1 MRSIKNI
8 FYLAHKEIRS
18 LLTDSILMALIV
30 FMFTVTIVAAAQVD
44 PGVKN
49 AAVAVVDGD
58 HSALS
63 YRLRDAV
70 REPLFQPPQEVAAEA
85 VNRAMDKGEYIFALE
100 IPPNFERDALMGRS
114 PALLLQ
120 VDATAMSQAGLGA
133 AYLTRILERET
144 AAWASQQSAEQ
155 WLPVQPV
162 IRSHFN
168 ANGEGS
174 HYGPPMELG
183 NMVLVLALLLVGA
196 AIIREREHGTIEH
209 LLVMPVNA
217 AEIMLAKVL
226 ANSAVILLV
235 TLLSMWAVVQGVIG
249 VPIHGSIM
257 LYGLGVAVYLFSI
270 AALAV
275 MLATV
280 APSMAQFG
288 LLMIPLYMVL
298 LLFSGMASPRNNMP
312 VAAQWLSEYWPST
325 QFVRFAQSV
334 LFRNAGWDTV
344 WPQLLAMALA
354 GLLFLVLALMRFRKM
369 LEQQG

>member
-8 FYLAHKEIRS
+8 FYLAQKELRS
-18 LLTDSILMALIV
+18 LFSDLVLMVLIV
-30 FMFTVTIVAAAQVD
+30 FMFTVTVLSAAEID
-44 PGVKN
+44 SGVKN

-58 HSALS
+58 RSALS

-70 REPLFQPPQEVAAEA
+70 REPFFQPPQEVAAEA
-85 VNRAMDKGEYIFALE
+85 VNQAMDKGEYIFTLE
-100 IPPNFERDALMGRS
+100 IPPNFERDVLMGRS
-114 PALLLQ
+114 PELLLQ

-144 AAWASQQSAEQ
+144 AEFARQQSAEK
-155 WLPVQPV
+155 WLPVKPV

-168 ANGEGS
+168 ANAEGVY
-174 HYGPPMELG
+174 YGPPMELG
-183 NMVLVLALLLVGA
+183 NMVLVLALILVGA
-196 AIIREREHGTIEH
+196 AVIREREHGTIEH

-235 TLLSMWAVVQGVIG
+235 SMLSMWLVVKGILG
-249 VPIHGSIM
+249 VPIYGSIM
-257 LYGLGVAVYLFSI
+257 LYGFGVAVYLFSI

-275 MLATV
+275 MLATI

-298 LLFSGMASPRNNMP
+298 LLFSGVASPRNNMP
-312 VAAQWLSEYWPST
+312 AAAQWVSEYWPST
-325 QFVRFAQSV
+325 QFIQFAQSV
-334 LFRNAGWDTV
+334 LFRNAGLSIV
-344 WPQLLAMALA
+344 WPQLLAMALT
-354 GLLFLVLALMRFRKM
+354 GLLFLAFALMRFRKM
-369 LEQQG
+369 LEQHG

>member
-8 FYLAHKEIRS
+8 FYLAQKELRS
-18 LLTDSILMALIV
+18 LFSDLVLMVLIV
-30 FMFTVTIVAAAQVD
+30 FMFTVTVLSAAEID
-44 PGVKN
+44 SGVRN

-58 HSALS
+58 RSALS

-70 REPLFQPPQEVAAEA
+70 REPFFRPPQEEEEEA
-85 VNRAMDKGEYIFALE
+85 VNEAMDKGEYIFALE
-100 IPPNFERDALMGRS
+100 IPPNFERDVLMGRS
-114 PALLLQ
+114 PELLLQ

-144 AAWASQQSAEQ
+144 AEFVRQQSGEKR
-155 WLPVQPV
+155 LPVKPV

-168 ANGEGS
+168 ANAEGV

-183 NMVLVLALLLVGA
+183 NMVLVLALILVGA
-196 AIIREREHGTIEH
+196 AVIREREHGTIEH

-235 TLLSMWAVVQGVIG
+235 SMLSMWLMVKGILG
-249 VPIHGSIM
+249 VPIRGSLL
-257 LYGLGVAVYLFSI
+257 LYASGVTVYLFSI

-275 MLATV
+275 MLATIV
-280 APSMAQFG
+280 SSMAQFG

-298 LLFSGMASPRNNMP
+298 LLFSGVASPRNNMP
-312 VAAQWLSEYWPST
+312 AAAQWISEYWPST
-325 QFVRFAQSV
+325 QFIRFAQSV
-334 LFRNAGWDTV
+334 LFRDAGLSIV
-344 WPQLLAMALA
+344 WPQLLAMALT
-354 GLLFLVLALMRFRKM
+354 GLLFLAFALMRFRKM
-369 LEQQG
+369 LEQHG